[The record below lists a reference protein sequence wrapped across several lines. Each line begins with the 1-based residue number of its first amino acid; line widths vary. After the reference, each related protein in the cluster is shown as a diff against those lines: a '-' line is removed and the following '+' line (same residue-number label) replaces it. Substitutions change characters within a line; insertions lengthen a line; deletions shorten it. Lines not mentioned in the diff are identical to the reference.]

1 MTKTTFV
8 SIVGQTNAGKSSL
21 LNAIIGEKVA
31 IVSDKSQTTRTRITG
46 ILTEGELQYVF
57 MDTPGVHKSKNR
69 LSSHMMKAVEE
80 SMSGIDAVIMVHD
93 ITKKITDQE
102 KNLIAS
108 FGKTPVILVLNKI
121 DLMENKEDIAVKIAE
136 VMKLYDFAEII
147 PISVSENDGVDIV
160 KQTAAKYA
168 TEGPHYF
175 PDEKF
180 TDQPERVIAAEM
192 VREQILRLM
201 RDEVPHG
208 VAVSVEEMSERT
220 DRSGEDILDISAVI
234 YCERDSHK
242 GMIIG
247 KGGAMLRKIG
257 EMARAELEGFFR
269 IKVNLQCWVKV
280 KEDWRNKEGLIRNF
294 GLSNISR

>member
-93 ITKKITDQE
+93 ITKKITEQE

-147 PISVSENDGVDIV
+147 PISVSDNDGVDIV

-208 VAVSVEEMSERT
+208 VAVSVEEMGERT

-257 EMARAELEGFFR
+257 EMARTELEGFFR

>member
-93 ITKKITDQE
+93 ITKKITEQE

-160 KQTAAKYA
+160 KETAAKYA

>member
-93 ITKKITDQE
+93 ITKKITEQE

-136 VMKLYDFAEII
+136 VMKLYDFSEII

-160 KQTAAKYA
+160 KETAAKYA